1 MKMYLDVE
9 HNKDNQTDGYRFIS
23 VGMAIVLVTYRS

>member
-1 MKMYLDVE
+1 MKMYLEVE
-9 HNKDNQTDGYRFIS
+9 HKYNQTDGYRLIS